1 MSKIDQ
7 QASIK
12 CPECGSQIDVNDIL
26 HRQVEAK
33 VRKSLGESLKKE
45 AREAADDEKSEQIKS
60 MQEELDRQSKEIR
73 DLNKT
78 KAELAREKR
87 EKDELKERLDAEAEQ
102 KINKA
107 RLEIR
112 KDEKAKAQLEM
123 EKKDITIAQLNNKLQ
138 DAQRTAEQ
146 GSGQL
151 QGEVQELAIEKWLT
165 ESFPLDTIS
174 EIKKGVRGADCLH
187 VVNTRARQNCGTIYY
202 ESKRTRTFQST
213 WIEKFKKDLRE
224 QNANVGVIV
233 TETMPRD
240 MDRMGL
246 REGIWICSFEEFKGL
261 CKVLRESVIQISQSA
276 AAQENRSDKMSHLY
290 DYLTSNEFKL
300 QIEAIVEGFTQ
311 MQSDLNT
318 ERRAMENLWKKRE
331 KQIDK
336 VLINTNHMYSS
347 IRGIAGNVVPSVPQL
362 EFQSDNEARNP
373 RTRKGRRR
381 P

>member
-1 MSKIDQ
+1 MNKINEQ
-7 QASIK
+7 PSIK
-12 CPECGSQIDVNDIL
+12 CPKCGAQIDVNEIL
-26 HRQVEAK
+26 YRQVE
-33 VRKSLGESLKKE
+33 VDVERSLRKSVE
-45 AREAADDEKSEQIKS
+45 
-60 MQEELDRQSKEIR
+60 KEIR
-73 DLNKT
+73 DEHSEENKSMREELDQKNHELKNFHKM
-78 KAELAREKR
+78 KAELARTER
-87 EKDELKERLDAEAEQ
+87 EKDELRTKIEAEEEGKFNKKLREERLKIQKNEANRVELKVREQDAL
-102 KINKA
+102 ISSLNK
-107 RLEIR
+107 
-112 KDEKAKAQLEM
+112 QLE
-123 EKKDITIAQLNNKLQ
+123 
-138 DAQRTAEQ
+138 DAQREITQ
-146 GSGQL
+146 GPTQR

-187 VVNTRARQNCGTIYY
+187 VVNTRARQSCGTIYY

-224 QNANVGVIV
+224 QNADVGVIV

-373 RTRKGRRR
+373 RTPKGRRR

>member
-12 CPECGSQIDVNDIL
+12 CPECGAQIDVNDIL

-60 MQEELDRQSKEIR
+60 MQEELDRQSKEIK

-123 EKKDITIAQLNNKLQ
+123 EEKDITIAQLNNKLQ
-138 DAQRTAEQ
+138 DAQRTAER

-261 CKVLRESVIQISQSA
+261 CKVLRESVIQISQST